1 MSFLYFHDVVEIT
14 MVLQAVMEAW
24 TSACAAT
31 GSATLLI
38 PTCDYLVGPLGF
50 TGPCKGDITIQVE
63 GTLLGSNDLAKYKAS
78 WIEVTRVNNIVIT
91 GSGTVD
97 GQGKAVYTKDCKA
110 MPNVR

>member
-1 MSFLYFHDVVEIT
+1 
-14 MVLQAVMEAW
+14 MEAW
-24 TSACAAT
+24 TLACAAT

-38 PTCDYLVGPLGF
+38 PTGDYLVGPLGF

-91 GSGTVD
+91 GSGTLD
-97 GQGKAVYTKDCKA
+97 GQGKSVYTKDCKT